1 MLNTFYQIHAGS
13 WAILIILFIMSYM
26 LNKQEFTLWGQRAF
40 YVLMLGSGIGMV
52 VIKNF
57 PVISMIKA
65 VFALILIMSMEIL
78 VARKRRGQTHTLWWG
93 CICYHVHRYFINRI
107 SYYIK

>member
-1 MLNTFYQIHAGS
+1 MLNMFYQIHAGS

-78 VARKRRGQTHTLWWG
+78 VARKKRTNSYVMVGR
-93 CICYHVHRYFINRI
+93 IRYHVHRYFINWI

>member
-1 MLNTFYQIHAGS
+1 MLK
-13 WAILIILFIMSYM
+13 
-26 LNKQEFTLWGQRAF
+26 KQEFTLWGQRAF

-65 VFALILIMSMEIL
+65 GFALILIMSMEIL
-78 VARKRRGQTHTLWWG
+78 VAKRRGETHTLWWG
-93 CICYHVHRYFINRI
+93 IFTMALIVILLIGFHII
-107 SYYIK
+107 

>member
-1 MLNTFYQIHAGS
+1 M
-13 WAILIILFIMSYM
+13 
-26 LNKQEFTLWGQRAF
+26 GQRAF

-78 VARKRRGQTHTLWWG
+78 VARKEEDKL
-93 CICYHVHRYFINRI
+93 IRYGGVYLLSRSSLF
-107 SYYIK
+107 Y

>member
-52 VIKNF
+52 VMKNF

-93 CICYHVHRYFINRI
+93 VFAITFIVI
-107 SYYIK
+107 LLIGFHII

>member
-1 MLNTFYQIHAGS
+1 MLNMFYQIHAGVMGNS
-13 WAILIILFIMSYM
+13 YHIIYMSYM

-40 YVLMLGSGIGMV
+40 YVLMARFRIGMV

-65 VFALILIMSMEIL
+65 VFALSLLCRWKS
-78 VARKRRGQTHTLWWG
+78 
-93 CICYHVHRYFINRI
+93 
-107 SYYIK
+107 S

>member
-1 MLNTFYQIHAGS
+1 MLNTFYQFYVIMD
-13 WAILIILFIMSYM
+13 LIILFIMSYM
-26 LNKQEFTLWGQRAF
+26 LNKGEIPTAGNVHFP

-52 VIKNF
+52 VIQNF

-93 CICYHVHRYFINRI
+93 VFAITFIVI
-107 SYYIK
+107 LLIGFHII